1 MDGIEA
7 TAILRKTGYTGTIVA
22 LTANALV
29 GNEEKFLKNGF
40 DGFITK
46 PIDIKKL
53 DDIVNR
59 FVRDRHKEDKED
71 KENKETEEDKETGSL
86 S

>member
-1 MDGIEA
+1 MPDMDGIEA
-7 TAILRKTGYTGTIVA
+7 TNILRKTGYTGTIVA

-29 GNEEKFLKNGF
+29 GNEEMFLENSF

-53 DDIVNR
+53 DDIVNK
-59 FVRDRHKEDKED
+59 FVRDRHKE
-71 KENKETEEDKETGSL
+71 G
-86 S
+86 